1 MERSM
6 TNLLRD
12 FRFAFRLLWQNK
24 SFTAI
29 AVLALALGVGPNTA
43 IFSVLYAT
51 LYAPM
56 PYPKSDQLVM
66 VWSKLQGSR
75 NAIAAGDF
83 LEWQRQ
89 STSFQGLW
97 AWSGFDANLGGPEG
111 PEQVPGTQS
120 TPSQLTGLGVP
131 PVIGRDFRSDEDQP
145 GKDHVVVFS
154 NRLWQRRFG
163 GKRDIVGQ
171 TVRMNG
177 EPYTVV
183 GIMPPGQMDRMP
195 NELWVPLSIKP
206 EQINHGFHWLLA
218 MGRLKPGVSIAH
230 AQADMDA
237 VTKHIAEIYPENKGW
252 GASVEPL
259 RNDFLSRESIRG
271 MYFLMG
277 GVGFVL
283 LIACANVTNL
293 LLARGSARER
303 EIAIRA
309 SIGAGRARLF
319 RQMISEG
326 LLLALIGGAAGV
338 ALGWGLLKLLLH
350 YMPPNT
356 LPSEADVSLNL
367 PVLLFALAATLIS
380 GMLAGSAP
388 AFQAARL
395 NLNSVLKQSGRSV
408 GAGKHFVRRA
418 LVVGEFAL
426 ALTLLAGA
434 GLAIHSF
441 WKLTQLD
448 LGVRTDHILTF
459 FLPVPQGR
467 LPDPDKI
474 RNFYRDVL
482 ARMSAVP
489 GIRDVTATTGMPVQG
504 AGFGMAF
511 NIVGKPRAE
520 GGARPNTGFQM
531 VTPGYFRTFGIR
543 TIRGRE
549 IDERDLPGSPRVA
562 MVDETFVRRYLKD
575 ADPLKQRVL
584 IDELIPGVAKVGP
597 AQEWQI
603 VGVFHTVIN
612 GGRPNDFP
620 TMYVPF
626 WQSPWPSAGLAVR
639 TAGDPGAMT
648 KSLGA
653 AIRSLDPDLPMAGTE
668 TMEQVLAD
676 SHAGDRF
683 PTILLTCFA
692 AVALLLAVLGIYGVM
707 AFLVGQR
714 THEIGLRM
722 ALGAGRFDVL
732 RMVLGEGLRLAAF
745 GLAAGLAGAYLVG
758 KGMQSLLYDV
768 NGIDLTAF
776 SVVAAILTASALLA
790 CCIPARRAVSVDPMI
805 ALRED

>member
-12 FRFAFRLLWQNK
+12 FRFALRLLWQNK

-43 IFSVLYAT
+43 IFSVIYAT

-56 PYPKSDQLVM
+56 PYPNSDQLVM
-66 VWSKLQGSR
+66 VWSKIQG
-75 NAIAAGDF
+75 NNPIAAGDF
-83 LEWQRQ
+83 LDWQKQ

-97 AWSGFDANLGGPEG
+97 AWSGFDANLGGAEG

-120 TPSQLTGLGVP
+120 TPGQLTGLGVP

-145 GKDHVVVFS
+145 GRDHVVVFS

-195 NELWVPLSIKP
+195 NQLWVPLSIKP
-206 EQINHGFHWLLA
+206 EQINHDFHWLLA
-218 MGRLKPGVSIAH
+218 MGRLKPGVSIEQ
-230 AQADMDA
+230 AQSDMDA
-237 VTKHIAEIYPENKGW
+237 VTKHIGEVYPQDKGW

-293 LLARGSARER
+293 LLARATARER

-309 SIGAGRARLF
+309 SIGASRARLF

-326 LLLALIGGAAGV
+326 VLLAMIGGAAGV
-338 ALGWGLLKLLLH
+338 ALGFGILKLLLR

-367 PVLLFALAATLIS
+367 PVLLFTLSATLIA
-380 GMLAGSAP
+380 GVLAGSAP

-395 NLNSVLKQSGRSV
+395 NLNAVLKQSGRSI
-408 GAGKHFVRRA
+408 GFGKHFVRRA

-441 WKLTQLD
+441 WKVTRLD

-459 FLPVPQGR
+459 FLPVPQGC
-467 LPDPDKI
+467 LTDPNKI
-474 RNFYRDVL
+474 RNFYRDILSRV
-482 ARMSAVP
+482 SAVP
-489 GIRDVTATTGMPVQG
+489 GIRDVTATTGMPLQG
-504 AGFGMAF
+504 TGFGMPFTIA
-511 NIVGKPRAE
+511 GKPVADPS
-520 GGARPNTGFQM
+520 ARPNTGFQM

-543 TIRGRE
+543 TVRGRE

-562 MVDETFVRRYLKD
+562 MVDETFVRRYFKD
-575 ADPLKQRVL
+575 VDPLKQRLLVE
-584 IDELIPGVAKVGP
+584 DLIPGVTKLGP
-597 AQEWQI
+597 AVEWQI

-668 TMEQVLAD
+668 TMDQVVSD
-676 SHAGDRF
+676 THAGDRF
-683 PTILLTCFA
+683 STVLIASFA
-692 AVALLLAVLGIYGVM
+692 AVALLLAILGIYGVM
-707 AFLVGQR
+707 AFLVAQR
-714 THEIGLRM
+714 THEIGLRI

-732 RMVLGEGLRLAAF
+732 RIVIAEGLRLAAI
-745 GLAAGLAGAYLVG
+745 GLVLGLGGAYLVG
-758 KGMQSLLYDV
+758 RGMQSLLYGV
-768 NGIDLTAF
+768 NALDLTAF
-776 SVVAAILTASALLA
+776 GVVAAILMASALLA
-790 CCIPARRAVSVDPMI
+790 CCIPARRAAWVDPVI